1 MVKAPRSSRSCLTD
15 KGWLYRRGC
24 HLCEEMAPQ
33 LRALGLAFE
42 ESTSIRTLALRLKY
56 GRDVRLLVFE
66 DLVYKHRLTP
76 EAIAKLR

>member
-1 MVKAPRSSRSCLTD
+1 
-15 KGWLYRRGC
+15 LYRRSGC
-24 HLCEEMAPQ
+24 HLCEEMAQQ

-42 ESTSIRTLALRLKY
+42 EIDVDSDPALRLKY
-56 GRDVRLLVFE
+56 GRDVPVLVFE